1 MILKHIKKD
10 AVPKSMNVGFVTLSN
25 QVLLIFGSCL
35 LSQEKNP
42 QVYLTV
48 TDGLVNKGGSDSGG
62 VTVLAAGT
70 PGHTMQQC

>member
-1 MILKHIKKD
+1 MCFY
-10 AVPKSMNVGFVTLSN
+10 VVTLRN

-35 LSQEKNP
+35 LSQEKHP

-48 TDGLVNKGGSDSGG
+48 TDGLANKCGNNSDG

-70 PGHTMQQC
+70 PGHATQQR